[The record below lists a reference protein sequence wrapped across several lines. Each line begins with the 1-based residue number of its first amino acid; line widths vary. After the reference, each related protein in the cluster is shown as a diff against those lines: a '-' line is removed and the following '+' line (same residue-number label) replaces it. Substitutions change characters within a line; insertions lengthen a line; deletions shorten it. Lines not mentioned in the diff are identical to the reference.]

1 MNPVALN
8 SRPQPQSTSA
18 LLLCAGVGSRLA
30 PISSRWPKCLM
41 PVRGIPLLAYWLT
54 ALRQAGIRRV
64 LVNGHH
70 HAEYVYSFTRLPEF
84 AEWVEFVY
92 EPKLLGTAGT
102 LRSNANF
109 FGDSVVLL
117 AHADNLINVDL
128 ASFVSFHLKNRS
140 PGIDLT
146 MMTFDTNTPH
156 SCGIVETDSNNIL
169 VKFHEKVEEPP
180 GNRANGA
187 VYLLEPSVTRW
198 VAGNPKVADF
208 STQVIPNYTG
218 RVVTW
223 HNPKTH
229 RDIGTLVSLRDAQND
244 DVIPP
249 VIPSLSEWVHAEKLG
264 WVNQQLFHRTA

>member
-1 MNPVALN
+1 M
-8 SRPQPQSTSA
+8 
-18 LLLCAGVGSRLA
+18 
-30 PISSRWPKCLM
+30 
-41 PVRGIPLLAYWLT
+41 
-54 ALRQAGIRRV
+54 

-70 HAEYVYSFTRLPEF
+70 HAEYVYSFTRIPEF

-109 FGDSVVLL
+109 FGNSVVLL

-128 ASFVSFHLKNRS
+128 ASFVDFHIKDRP
-140 PGIDLT
+140 PGVDLT

-169 VKFHEKVEEPP
+169 EKFHEKVEEPP

-187 VYLLEPSVTRW
+187 VYLLEPSVTKW
-198 VAGNPKVADF
+198 VVGNPKVTDF
-208 STQVIPNYTG
+208 STQVIPSYTG

-223 HNPKTH
+223 HNSEAH
-229 RDIGTLVSLRDAQND
+229 RDIGTLVSLRDAQKD

-249 VIPSLSEWVHAEKLG
+249 KIPSLSAWAYSSKLES
-264 WVNQQLFHRTA
+264 VNSEILSWR